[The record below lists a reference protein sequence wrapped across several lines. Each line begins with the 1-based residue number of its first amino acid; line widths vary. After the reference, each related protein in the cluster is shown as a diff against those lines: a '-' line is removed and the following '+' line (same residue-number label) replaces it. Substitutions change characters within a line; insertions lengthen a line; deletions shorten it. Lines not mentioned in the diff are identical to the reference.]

1 MSSVFFYVQHLL
13 GIGHLRR
20 AAIIARALSR
30 HRLDVVFVSGGVPAG
45 DLDLAGGELV
55 QLPVAMSA
63 DAAFSAIHD
72 GEGKPIDDTWRAR
85 RKRMLLEVFE
95 RRRPGLLL
103 IEMFPFGRRQ
113 FAFELEPLMAAAKRL
128 GIPVAISLRD
138 ILVTKNKPTRLAE
151 TLGLVNRYVDTVLV
165 HGDPA
170 IVRLEATFPA
180 AAQIAPPVI
189 HTGYVADG
197 PAPAAAHVAEGEEI
211 LVSAGGGAVGA
222 PLLRAVLAARSATRL
237 ADAPWRL
244 IAGPNLPEND
254 FARIS
259 GDLPPRTVLERFRR
273 DFPALMAAARLSISQ
288 AGYNTIMDILATGSR
303 ALVLPFAEGA
313 ESEQTLRARLLAG
326 RGLLALMEPPFKP
339 AALARAIDAAA
350 DRPRAFGVRV
360 DLDGANATARHVIEL
375 MSGRGPA
382 ARGSGAGGSGA

>member
-20 AAIIARALSR
+20 AAIIARALCR
-30 HRLDVVFVSGGVPAG
+30 HRLDVIFVSGGVPAG
-45 DLDLAGGELV
+45 NLDLAGGKLV

-72 GEGKPIDDTWRAR
+72 GEGKPIDDAWRAR
-85 RKRMLLEVFE
+85 RKKMLLQEFE
-95 RRRPGLLL
+95 RRHPGLVL

-113 FAFELEPLMAAAKRL
+113 FAFELEPLMAAAKQR

-138 ILVTKNKPTRLAE
+138 ILVAKNKPARVAE
-151 TLGLVNRYVDTVLV
+151 TLGLVNRYVDAVLV

-170 IVRLEATFPA
+170 IVRLDATFPA

-189 HTGYVADG
+189 HTGYVAEK
-197 PAPAAAHVAEGEEI
+197 PAAAISRAAEGEEI

-222 PLLRAVLAARSATRL
+222 PLLRAVLAARPATRL

-244 IAGPNLPEND
+244 IAGPNLPESD
-254 FARIS
+254 FTSLSAS
-259 GDLPPRTVLERFRR
+259 LPRRAVLERFRQ

-288 AGYNTIMDILATGSR
+288 AGYNTVMDILSTGSR

-313 ESEQTLRARLLAG
+313 ESEQTLRARLLAR
-326 RGLLALMEPPFKP
+326 RGLLSLMEPPFEP

-350 DRPRAFGVRV
+350 DMPRPRAGGV
-360 DLDGANATARHVIEL
+360 DLDGANATARQIIAM
-375 MSGRGPA
+375 MSAKA
-382 ARGSGAGGSGA
+382 AAAGGTGA

>member
-30 HRLDVVFVSGGVPAG
+30 HRLDVIFVSGGEPAG
-45 DLDLAGGELV
+45 DLDLAGGKLV

-72 GEGKPIDDTWRAR
+72 REGKPIDDAWRSE
-85 RKRMLLEVFE
+85 RKKMLLEEFE
-95 RRRPGLLL
+95 RQRPGLVL

-113 FAFELEPLMAAAKRL
+113 FAFELEPLMAAARQR
-128 GIPVAISLRD
+128 GTPVAISLRD
-138 ILVTKNKPTRLAE
+138 ILVAKNKPARVAE
-151 TLGLVNRYVDTVLV
+151 TLGLVNRYADAVLV

-170 IVRLEATFPA
+170 IVRLDATFPA

-189 HTGYVADG
+189 HTGYVAEAAPS
-197 PAPAAAHVAEGEEI
+197 PAQVREGAEI

-222 PLLRAVLAARSATRL
+222 PLLRAVLAARGATRL

-244 IAGPNLPEND
+244 IAGPNLPPSD
-254 FARIS
+254 FAS
-259 GDLPPRTVLERFRR
+259 LSANLPPRAVLERFRQ

-288 AGYNTIMDILATGSR
+288 AGYNTVMDILSTGSR

-313 ESEQTLRARLLAG
+313 ESEQTLRARLLAE
-326 RGLLALMEPPFKP
+326 RGLLSLMEPPFEM
-339 AALARAIDAAA
+339 AALARAIDTAA
-350 DRPRAFGVRV
+350 DMPRPQAGRV
-360 DLDGANATARHVIEL
+360 DLDGANATARHIVAL
-375 MSGRGPA
+375 MSATPA
-382 ARGSGAGGSGA
+382 GARGAGA

>member
-30 HRLDVVFVSGGVPAG
+30 HRLDVAFVSGGEPAG
-45 DLDLAGGELV
+45 DLDLAGGKLL

-72 GEGKPIDDTWRAR
+72 GEGKPIDDAWRER
-85 RKRMLLEVFE
+85 RKKMLLEEFE
-95 RRRPGLLL
+95 RRRPDLLL

-113 FAFELEPLMAAAKRL
+113 FAFELVPLMAAAKQR

-138 ILVTKNKPTRLAE
+138 ILVAKNKPARVAE
-151 TLGLVNRYVDTVLV
+151 TLDLVNRHVDAVLV

-170 IVRLEATFPA
+170 IVRLDATFPA

-189 HTGYVADG
+189 HTGYVAEAAPS
-197 PAPAAAHVAEGEEI
+197 PAQVREGAEI

-222 PLLRAVLAARSATRL
+222 PLLRAVLAARGATRL

-244 IAGPNLPEND
+244 IAGPNLPPSD
-254 FARIS
+254 FAS
-259 GDLPPRTVLERFRR
+259 LSANLPPRAVLERFRQ

-288 AGYNTIMDILATGSR
+288 AGYNTVMDILSTGSR

-313 ESEQTLRARLLAG
+313 ESEQTLRARLLAE
-326 RGLLALMEPPFKP
+326 RGLLSLMEPPFEM
-339 AALARAIDAAA
+339 AALARAIDTAA
-350 DRPRAFGVRV
+350 DMPRPQAGRV
-360 DLDGANATARHVIEL
+360 DLDGANATARHIVAL
-375 MSGRGPA
+375 MNARPA
-382 ARGSGAGGSGA
+382 GARGAGA